1 MNISQSTKVRLP
13 IKGGCVFTC
22 IVDVD
27 VTLTLD
33 EIGVGA
39 MVDCTDA
46 EDKKYMVILVLNMS
60 DKEKP
65 YTTQIKLQLIVWGY
79 FIRHRF

>member
-1 MNISQSTKVRLP
+1 
-13 IKGGCVFTC
+13 
-22 IVDVD
+22 
-27 VTLTLD
+27 
-33 EIGVGA
+33 
-39 MVDCTDA
+39 MVDATDA
-46 EDKKYMVILVLNMS
+46 EDKKYVVILVLNMS